1 MIRLSPKLYSLNHK
15 YESIDKNILFHTIFL
30 VEIYLT
36 YIYIYIYVTISET
49 ILKQIGGFIIFLSLR
64 KLIQKNR
71 NSIEIFFMADDL
83 MLLEIRKNLKE
94 QQIEYQIKII
104 NNNLRLSLNNLDGQ
118 YISLNRDKNIKN
130 YYKILFKKEDEKKI
144 KNIFSQYNI

>member
-1 MIRLSPKLYSLNHK
+1 
-15 YESIDKNILFHTIFL
+15 
-30 VEIYLT
+30 
-36 YIYIYIYVTISET
+36 
-49 ILKQIGGFIIFLSLR
+49 
-64 KLIQKNR
+64 
-71 NSIEIFFMADDL
+71 MADDL

-130 YYKILFKKEDEKKI
+130 YYKILFKKESFWYPEAGAI
-144 KNIFSQYNI
+144 LYYNINKRRMKKKSKIFFHNIIYK

>member
-1 MIRLSPKLYSLNHK
+1 
-15 YESIDKNILFHTIFL
+15 
-30 VEIYLT
+30 
-36 YIYIYIYVTISET
+36 
-49 ILKQIGGFIIFLSLR
+49 
-64 KLIQKNR
+64 
-71 NSIEIFFMADDL
+71 MADDL

>member
-1 MIRLSPKLYSLNHK
+1 MLTIFGR
-15 YESIDKNILFHTIFL
+15 NILD
-30 VEIYLT
+30 
-36 YIYIYIYVTISET
+36 IYIYVTISET
-49 ILKQIGGFIIFLSLR
+49 ILKKIGGFIIFLSLR

-71 NSIEIFFMADDL
+71 NNIEIFFMADDL

-144 KNIFSQYNI
+144 RNIFSQYNI

>member
-1 MIRLSPKLYSLNHK
+1 
-15 YESIDKNILFHTIFL
+15 
-30 VEIYLT
+30 
-36 YIYIYIYVTISET
+36 
-49 ILKQIGGFIIFLSLR
+49 
-64 KLIQKNR
+64 
-71 NSIEIFFMADDL
+71 MADDL

-144 KNIFSQYNI
+144 RNIFSQYNI

>member
-1 MIRLSPKLYSLNHK
+1 
-15 YESIDKNILFHTIFL
+15 
-30 VEIYLT
+30 
-36 YIYIYIYVTISET
+36 
-49 ILKQIGGFIIFLSLR
+49 
-64 KLIQKNR
+64 
-71 NSIEIFFMADDL
+71 MADDL

-104 NNNLRLSLNNLDGQ
+104 NNNVRLSLNNLDGQ

-144 KNIFSQYNI
+144 RNIFSQYNI

>member
-30 VEIYLT
+30 VEITLT
-36 YIYIYIYVTISET
+36 YIYIYVTISET

>member
-36 YIYIYIYVTISET
+36 YIYIYVTISET
-49 ILKQIGGFIIFLSLR
+49 ILKKIGGFIIFLSLR

-71 NSIEIFFMADDL
+71 NNIEIFFMADDL
-83 MLLEIRKNLKE
+83 ILLEIRKNLKE